1 MPRLSINQLWL
12 LLLLATAVTYWL
24 GESGRVGAAN
34 TWPVASI
41 FALSFM
47 KGFWVINDFMA
58 LRHAPPLW
66 RRLLIGWLLLMIG
79 VIVGVYALAAN

>member
-24 GESGRVGAAN
+24 GESGRGGAAN

-41 FALSFM
+41 VTTH
-47 KGFWVINDFMA
+47 W
-58 LRHAPPLW
+58 
-66 RRLLIGWLLLMIG
+66 
-79 VIVGVYALAAN
+79 